1 MTSMQARAKT
11 AAATLWRHVR
21 ARARTRWA
29 KATATTAVAIVL
41 LGLLAPYFLDA
52 DRYRGTI
59 AQLISEQTGRQVRLG
74 TIRAQFLPHVG
85 FSVKDAHLGN
95 PTGFAAGELV
105 AAQEVRGALAFWPL
119 VLHREFLLT
128 SLELD
133 RPRLTLVED
142 ESGRNNYTFAPAGPV
157 VTADVAQALPA
168 APLSGSSAALQ
179 VAQLTLRDAE
189 VIFGSVSEDGRV
201 TPLVDAAGLNADLR
215 QLQLDPLDVR
225 VWQADA
231 KLAGTRLATAN
242 WSGPVSITSGSVK
255 LRGGELE
262 ASLAVDLG
270 QAAHVDATISVA
282 DVERAVVQFDLK
294 SPDVDVNA
302 LLAGYRPPSA
312 AAPKRVEASAP
323 KVVFAATDQTAPTPP
338 YVGVPI
344 AVGHLTAQK
353 IRVKPYAAGPL
364 AVDIRLYA
372 ERAEI
377 WPFTLRLEG
386 GSLQATART
395 DQQQRPPRFSANLE
409 ARNIDVGRL
418 LNPYPAVRGK
428 FAGTGEFDLQ
438 MFGSLD
444 QAWLPSLE
452 GRGGFAVRNGRI
464 AGFNLAGVAQSLAN
478 AAGLN
483 GDTPFTAIT
492 GDLALQ
498 REQVTSRDIHLASPR
513 GTVDLRGWCRF
524 DSVLSYDGQATVD
537 LSAAAN
543 AGATQGATNA
553 DPSAAAINKLAKK
566 IGRVTV
572 PISVRG
578 TFARP
583 ELAPGHGVP
592 NFPVPNDPKQP
603 GAFPNLFGK

>member
-29 KATATTAVAIVL
+29 KATAGTVVGIVL
-41 LGLLAPYFLDA
+41 LGLVAPYFLDA
-52 DRYRGTI
+52 DRYRATI
-59 AQLISEQTGRQVRLG
+59 AQLIAAQTGRPVALG
-74 TIRAQFLPHVG
+74 KIRAQFLPRVG
-85 FSVKDAHLGN
+85 FSVEDAHLGN
-95 PTGFAAGELV
+95 PPGFPAGELV

-142 ESGRNNYTFAPAGPV
+142 ESGRSNYTFAPAGPMAS
-157 VTADVAQALPA
+157 ADLAQALPA

-179 VAQLTLRDAE
+179 VTQLTLRDAE
-189 VIFGSVSEDGRV
+189 VIFGNVSEDGRV

-242 WSGPVSITSGSVK
+242 WTGPVSITSGSVK

-270 QAAHVDATISVA
+270 PAAHVDATISVA

-302 LLAGYRPPSA
+302 LLAGYRPAA
-312 AAPKRVEASAP
+312 AAPKRAEASAP
-323 KVVFAATDQTAPTPP
+323 KVVFAATDQTPPTPP

-364 AVDIRLYA
+364 TVDVRLYA

-452 GRGGFAVRNGRI
+452 GRGEFAVRNGRI

-543 AGATQGATNA
+543 AGAQQGGNDA
-553 DPSAAAINKLAKK
+553 DPTAAAINKFAKN
-566 IGRVTV
+566 IGKVTV

-578 TFARP
+578 TFAHP

-592 NFPVPNDPKQP
+592 NFPIPNDPKQP
-603 GAFPNLFGK
+603 GTFPNLFGK